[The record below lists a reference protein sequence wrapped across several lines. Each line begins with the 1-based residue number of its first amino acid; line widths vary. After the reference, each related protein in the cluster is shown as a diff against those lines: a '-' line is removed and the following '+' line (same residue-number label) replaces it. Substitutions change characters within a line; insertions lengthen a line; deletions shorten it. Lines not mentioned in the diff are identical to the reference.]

1 MLTYEEQ
8 LDRDFNWGL
17 LEGSLYFE
25 QKSAVHT
32 TMRRFAQ
39 RLDQLA
45 IEYAIAGDL
54 CMFFHGY
61 RRFTEIVEVLVT
73 ADGLATIHRGFV
85 DDGYVRL
92 PGTEKS
98 IRDIEN
104 AGRVRFLISGSS
116 APQDGICPILI
127 PHPSEVLKIIE
138 GIPIIDVAPL
148 IELKFALGDA
158 SHRIRHIA
166 DIQELIRYLVLPL
179 DFADLLSPHR
189 RQRFETLWAE
199 AQIAAAEDY

>member
-1 MLTYEEQ
+1 MLTYEER

-25 QKSAVHT
+25 QQSAVHT

-39 RLDQLA
+39 RLEQLA
-45 IEYAIAGDL
+45 IEYVIAGDL

-61 RRFTEIVEVLVT
+61 RRFTEVVEALVT
-73 ADGLATIHRGFV
+73 ADGLAAIHRHLIEN
-85 DDGYVRL
+85 GYLRV
-92 PGTEKS
+92 PESDKS

-104 AGRVRFLISGSS
+104 GVRITLVVSGNCVRVGSS
-116 APQDGICPILI
+116 QTIVIPRPAEVRKIIDGIPF
-127 PHPSEVLKIIE
+127 V
-138 GIPIIDVAPL
+138 DVAPL
-148 IELKFALGDA
+148 IELKFAFGDA

-166 DIQELIRYLVLPL
+166 DIQELIRHLNLPIEFVDQL
-179 DFADLLSPHR
+179 PPNR
-189 RQRFETLWAE
+189 RKRFEELWRE